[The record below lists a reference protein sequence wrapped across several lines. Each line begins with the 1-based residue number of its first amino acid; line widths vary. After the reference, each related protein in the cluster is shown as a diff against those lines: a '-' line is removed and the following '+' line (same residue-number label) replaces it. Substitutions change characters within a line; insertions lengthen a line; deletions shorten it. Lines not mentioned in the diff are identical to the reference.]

1 MATRVTALILT
12 LGFSLSVRA
21 EEVPQYEWK
30 KITMTAEFATERAR
44 SPTKGRCGWN
54 PIGKYWKF
62 FPRICNK
69 DVWHSADGTNWHEV
83 PDTPWKP
90 RHAASLFVHSGSLW
104 MVAGNNMEPDVWKLQ
119 RKSK

>member
-30 KITMTAEFATERAR
+30 KITMTAEFAPRDGAGAI
-44 SPTKGRCGWN
+44 SYN
-54 PIGKYWKF
+54 GKM
-62 FPRICNK
+62 
-69 DVWHSADGTNWHEV
+69 
-83 PDTPWKP
+83 
-90 RHAASLFVHSGSLW
+90 W

-119 RKSK
+119 RKSE

>member
-30 KITMTAEFATERAR
+30 KITMTDEFAPRDGAGAI
-44 SPTKGRCGWN
+44 PYKGKMWLIGGWN
-54 PIGKYWKF
+54 PIDKYRKF

-69 DVWHSADGTNWHEV
+69 DVWHSANGTNWHEV

-90 RHAASLFVHSGSLW
+90 RHAASLFVH
-104 MVAGNNMEPDVWKLQ
+104 
-119 RKSK
+119 